1 VLAAPRRDPSC
12 LRNILEA
19 IEAIEAIERHTP
31 GGRDRLDR
39 DDLVRTWCLK
49 HVEIYGEAVSRLS
62 EDLRS
67 RYAAVPWRAI
77 IGMRNTLIHG
87 YFDVDRDA
95 VWAVVEN
102 DLGKLRSAVE
112 LILEVEE

>member
-1 VLAAPRRDPSC
+1 MRRDLDR
-12 LRNILEA
+12 LRDIL
-19 IEAIEAIERHTP
+19 EAIEAIERHTA
-31 GGRDRLDR
+31 GGRERFDR
-39 DDLVRTWCLK
+39 DELVRIWCLK
-49 HVEIYGEAVSRLS
+49 HVEIIGEAVSRLS
-62 EDLRS
+62 DDLRS